1 MNEFKKGY
9 QPRTNLKNDEN
20 GDPLAAFH
28 SILNRWK
35 KYFFQL
41 LNVHDINDKN
51 AYSWA
56 ISAWI

>member
-51 AYSWA
+51 AYS
-56 ISAWI
+56 